1 MMGAV
6 QFVLDGDI
14 GEGLVEG
21 AVGLVDLHAHRHA
34 DILLGELHDAVL
46 ALEEEGGLLGLTVTQ
61 VVAGD
66 VLAAIETEESWEGI
80 CLDEPQESFC
90 IGVGGM
96 HPPGREGGC
105 LGAETLAG
113 GFVACGSGG
122 EGGGGHLDGEIR
134 DI

>member
-1 MMGAV
+1 MGAV

-14 GEGLVEG
+14 VEGLVEV
-21 AVGLVDLHAHRHA
+21 AVGLVVDLHAHRHA

-46 ALEEEGGLLGLTVTQ
+46 ALEEEGGLLGLAVTQ
-61 VVAGD
+61 VVAWD
-66 VLAAIETEESWEGI
+66 VLATVETEETWKGI
-80 CLDEPQESFC
+80 CLGETQESFC
-90 IGVGGM
+90 IGVGRM
-96 HPPGREGGC
+96 HPPGRGGC
-105 LGAETLAG
+105 LGAEPLAG